1 MEHVVFKLEAKTK
14 QPNRIGADLRAKVD
28 LHTAMRLRELA
39 NEWGCSLGEAIDSV
53 VRNFDRRY
61 KNG

>member
-1 MEHVVFKLEAKTK
+1 MKHIVFRSEPKTK
-14 QPNRIGADLRAKVD
+14 PVNRIGADLRAKVD

-39 NEWGCSLGEAIDSV
+39 NEWDCSLGEAIDSV
-53 VRNFDRRY
+53 ARNFDRRY

>member
-1 MEHVVFKLEAKTK
+1 MEHVVFELEAQTK

-39 NEWGCSLGEAIDSV
+39 NELGCSIGEAIDSV
-53 VRNFDRRY
+53 VRNFDRGH
-61 KNG
+61 KHG